1 MQRTI
6 ENSGVYILEI
16 YARRRFSLNLKKYSG
31 KLFSKGY
38 YYYTGSAQ
46 KNLRQRLNRHLL
58 KSKKI
63 YWHIDYITVHEET
76 RIVRIYK
83 YPECSKSLECFL
95 SREISFLKEIEIAA
109 NGFGN
114 SDCNKC
120 RTHLYFSRKRI
131 DQSHLISLY
140 QSAVCLMPSSKEIF

>member
-46 KNLRQRLNRHLL
+46 KNLRQRLKRHLL

-63 YWHIDYITVHEET
+63 YWHIDYITVHKQT
-76 RIVRIYK
+76 RILRIYK
-83 YPECSKSLECFL
+83 YPERCKSLECFL
-95 SREISFLKEIEIAA
+95 SGELSSLKEIEKAA

-114 SDCNKC
+114 SDCKKC
-120 RTHLYFSRKRI
+120 KTHLYFSRKRI
-131 DQSHLISLY
+131 TQSHFISLY
-140 QSAVCLMPSSKEIF
+140 QSAVCLIPSSSEIF